1 MGKSKKSVSMI
12 CIVAMLFVVSLGAGC
27 ATQPQTGA
35 AIGAGTGAL
44 IGGLANMHGSWGA
57 TALIGAGVGAGVGYL
72 IGNEQDKKDS
82 QRRQAIR
89 EDETKPLA
97 GSTWKVVSIVPKP
110 EKPFK
115 SVTVQ
120 FRSDGHVVTTNTH
133 MNGNVETVT
142 EKYRIV
148 GSTTETA
155 ALSCSVYRSGYI
167 SVSRESESYV
177 K

>member
-1 MGKSKKSVSMI
+1 
-12 CIVAMLFVVSLGAGC
+12 
-27 ATQPQTGA
+27 
-35 AIGAGTGAL
+35 
-44 IGGLANMHGSWGA
+44 
-57 TALIGAGVGAGVGYL
+57 LIGAGVGAGVGYL

-148 GSTTETA
+148 GSTLIIYKPDYVANEKFKIDGNK
-155 ALSCSVYRSGYI
+155 LIIDYGDGSVVLQR
-167 SVSRESESYV
+167 VS
-177 K
+177 